1 LRLISYEKEKKWP
14 EDWQEVN
21 PGCMVFRPGS
31 AREYHTGSWR
41 AQRPVYDNSRC
52 INVVSVIYFAL
63 RDASLRML
71 MDTLWLIWIIARDA
85 GSAPMSAGR
94 AP

>member
-1 LRLISYEKEKKWP
+1 MKKEKKWP

-41 AQRPVYDNSRC
+41 AQRPVCDNSRC
-52 INVVSVIYFAL
+52 IKCGVCYIFL
-63 RDASLRML
+63 
-71 MDTLWLIWIIARDA
+71 
-85 GSAPMSAGR
+85 P
-94 AP
+94 